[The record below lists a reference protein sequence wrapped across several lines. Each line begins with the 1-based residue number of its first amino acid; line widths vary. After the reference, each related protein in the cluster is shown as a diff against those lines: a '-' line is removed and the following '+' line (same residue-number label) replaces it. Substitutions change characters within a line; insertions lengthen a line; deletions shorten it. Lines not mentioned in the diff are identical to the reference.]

1 MQSLVNQLD
10 LKTALPGLVIIDSA
24 RSGESNMAIDE
35 ALLQK
40 ATPQWP
46 IVLRIYRWDR
56 PTLSIGHFQRIQD
69 RQGDPR
75 LSDLPWVRRKT
86 GGGAIV
92 HDQELT
98 YSILIP
104 NGNAQSTKGHN
115 ETLYRGIHLAFLE
128 NLKRLGWS
136 ACLAESC
143 TCKTTA
149 GKESEAFLCFLR
161 RSPVDLLVG
170 RDKILGSAQRRS
182 ATGLIQHGSFLLR
195 RAQTTPELLGL
206 LDLAD
211 SIGQKQDLEDSRSIS
226 AAKILKDEFAC
237 GLGLDWTTHSQS
249 SQMET
254 WIEFF
259 VASLKSGVSQL
270 LQVNWQ
276 NGKLSDV
283 LENLDCGG
291 AGRN

>member
-1 MQSLVNQLD
+1 MQSLVSQLD
-10 LKTALPGLVIIDSA
+10 LKTTLPGLVIIDSA

-46 IVLRIYRWDR
+46 IVLRIYRWAR

-98 YSILIP
+98 YSIVIP
-104 NGNAQSTKGHN
+104 NRNVCGTKGHN

-128 NLKRLGWS
+128 NLRKLGWS

-143 TCKTTA
+143 TCKPTA
-149 GKESEAFLCFLR
+149 GKEKEPEAFLCFLR

-195 RAQTTPELLGL
+195 RAQATPDLLGLLDLAVLPAASAVGWRQTTPELLGL
-206 LDLAD
+206 LDQAD
-211 SIGQKQDLEDSRSIS
+211 RFGQTQDLEDS
-226 AAKILKDEFAC
+226 
-237 GLGLDWTTHSQS
+237 
-249 SQMET
+249 

-259 VASLKSGVSQL
+259 VASLKLGVARL

-283 LENLDCGG
+283 LEIIDCGV
-291 AGRN
+291 AGSN

>member
-1 MQSLVNQLD
+1 MQPLVNLFD
-10 LKTALPGLVIIDSA
+10 LKTAVPGLVVIDSA

-35 ALLQK
+35 ALLQN

-98 YSILIP
+98 YSIVIP
-104 NGNAQSTKGHN
+104 NRNSQSTKGHN

-128 NLKRLGWS
+128 NLRKLGWS
-136 ACLAESC
+136 ACLSESC

-149 GKESEAFLCFLR
+149 GKEPEAFLCFLR

-182 ATGLIQHGSFLLR
+182 VTGLIQHGSFLLR
-195 RAQTTPELLGL
+195 HAQTTPELLGL
-206 LDLAD
+206 LDLENGFD
-211 SIGQKQDLEDSRSIS
+211 PKQHVENSSSIS
-226 AAKILKDEFAC
+226 GLKITKNEFE
-237 GLGLDWTTHSQS
+237 GGLDPNWKTDSQS
-249 SQMET
+249 TQMDP
-254 WIEFF
+254 WISFF
-259 VASLKSGVSQL
+259 VASLKLGVSKA

-276 NGKLSDV
+276 NGKLSDL
-283 LENLDCGG
+283 LENLDCVV

>member
-1 MQSLVNQLD
+1 MQPLVNLFD
-10 LKTALPGLVIIDSA
+10 LKTAVPGLVVIDSA

-35 ALLQK
+35 ALLQN

-104 NGNAQSTKGHN
+104 NRNAQSTKGHN
-115 ETLYRGIHLAFLE
+115 EKLYRGIHLAFLE
-128 NLKRLGWS
+128 NLRKLGWS
-136 ACLAESC
+136 ASLSESC

-149 GKESEAFLCFLR
+149 GKEPEAFLCFLR

-182 ATGLIQHGSFLLR
+182 VTGLIQHGSFLLR
-195 RAQTTPELLGL
+195 RAQSTPQLLGL
-206 LDLAD
+206 FDVANGFEPTQHLENSSSASVVKIPDYDVASGLDLNW
-211 SIGQKQDLEDSRSIS
+211 KTIS
-226 AAKILKDEFAC
+226 
-237 GLGLDWTTHSQS
+237 QP
-249 SQMET
+249 SQMDP

-259 VASLKSGVSQL
+259 VASLKLGVSQL

-283 LENLDCGG
+283 LENLDCVV